1 MTYAS
6 QSAQILAYL
15 AKGYSLTH
23 RDAQRL
29 FNCDRLGA
37 RIYDLKK
44 EGHNI
49 INGQLMSLHIFS
61 ALLVN
66 LKDWKRWRDVYRI
79 HN

>member
-1 MTYAS
+1 MNYAS

-37 RIYDLKK
+37 RIYDLKN

-49 INGQLMSLHIFS
+49 ITEMVSENGKRFARYSLIKS
-61 ALLVN
+61 ARKVA
-66 LKDWKRWRDVYRI
+66 
-79 HN
+79 

>member
-1 MTYAS
+1 MNYAS

-15 AKGYSLTH
+15 EKGKSLTH

-37 RIYDLKK
+37 RIYDLKN

-49 INGQLMSLHIFS
+49 ITEMVSENGKRFARYSFAKS
-61 ALLVN
+61 ARKVA
-66 LKDWKRWRDVYRI
+66 
-79 HN
+79 

>member
-37 RIYDLKK
+37 RIYDLKG
-44 EGHNI
+44 EGHQI
-49 INGQLMSLHIFS
+49 ISQMERNNGKRYARYSLVKL
-61 ALLVN
+61 ARKVA
-66 LKDWKRWRDVYRI
+66 
-79 HN
+79 